1 MTNKQIYFMDLINIA
16 IELELDYQELL
27 SLIYS
32 CDRKIKGTPLD
43 SIALATSPLIVG
55 YTIDWNRD

>member
-1 MTNKQIYFMDLINIA
+1 MDLINIA

-55 YTIDWNRD
+55 YTIDWNGD